1 MKKLAFLIFFLPL
14 FTFSQEELKWEQLK
28 DVIVETEFDEDLGME
43 LTFPDFGDN
52 ISKWDGKEVF
62 IEGFLIPVDIEDGLF
77 ALSEFPYNSCFFCG
91 KAGIESVIQLNLKSK
106 RRYSGFKTD
115 QILKFTGRL
124 NLNATNA
131 ADLIYILEDAEIFY
145 G

>member
-1 MKKLAFLIFFLPL
+1 MKKIVLILLLFPL
-14 FTFSQEELKWEQLK
+14 IGISQEELKWEQLK
-28 DVIVETEFDEDLGME
+28 DVVVETEFDEELGME

-52 ISKWDGKEVF
+52 ISKMDGKEVF

-77 ALSEFPYNSCFFCG
+77 ALSQFPYNSCFFCG